1 MTTIRRLLLTAAL
14 AARPVLPLAATAVA
28 VTACGGKSTAK
39 PKKPTPTVDAPAV
52 DSLLNEARAAAK
64 AGDVDG
70 ADAKYRE
77 AEKADLALS
86 TVKEHAEFLAKNG
99 RATDAVALT
108 RGYYEAKPS
117 DSNGSLVYADAL
129 IAAQDFTTATEI
141 ATEVVELE
149 SNNPAGYE
157 TRGRALIGAGKLDEG
172 VEDLRKARDLA
183 DKDARYVLSYG
194 IGLEKAGKVD
204 EAALQLR
211 SAVDLDSANAV
222 ALMHLGVVRRAQD
235 EAKEAVSWLIRATK
249 ADPNYAEAWYNLAF
263 AQNDLND
270 NNEAEAAAQKAAT
283 LGATNSQYW
292 YVYGEM
298 LRINKKAEE
307 AKGAYAKAVESK
319 PPHPKAAAKYA
330 LMLYEAGQYPE
341 AEVFLTD
348 NIAKDPRNASLYY
361 NLGWVYSAQ
370 KKYKLG
376 VEAFERYLELAPK
389 DDNDRAKAN
398 AEIKALKKKGGI
410 R

>member
-14 AARPVLPLAATAVA
+14 AARPVLPLAATAMV
-28 VTACGGKSTAK
+28 VTACGGKSAAK
-39 PKKPTPTVDAPAV
+39 PKKPTPTPDAPAV
-52 DSLLNEARAAAK
+52 DGLLNAARAAAK
-64 AGDVDG
+64 AGDVAG

-77 AEKADLALS
+77 AEKIDLALS
-86 TVKEHAEFLAKNG
+86 TVKEHAEFLAKND
-99 RATDAVALT
+99 RATDAVSLT
-108 RGYYEAKPS
+108 RSYYEAKPS
-117 DSNGSLVYADAL
+117 DSNGSLVYANAL
-129 IAAQDFTTATEI
+129 IAAEEWNTAVEI
-141 ATEVVELE
+141 ATEVVDLE
-149 SNNPAGYE
+149 GNNPAGYE
-157 TRGRALIGAGKLDEG
+157 TRGRALIGAGKIDEG

-211 SAVDLDSANAV
+211 AAVELDAENAV
-222 ALMHLGVVRRAQD
+222 ALMHLGVVRRQQD

-249 ADPNYAEAWYNLAF
+249 AKPDYAEAWYNLAF
-263 AQNDLND
+263 AYNDMSD
-270 NNEAEAAAQKAAT
+270 NSEAESAAERAAT

-307 AKGAYAKAVESK
+307 AKNAYGKAVESK
-319 PPHPKAAAKYA
+319 PPHPKAASKYA

-348 NIAKDPRNASLYY
+348 NIAKDPRNAGLYY

-389 DDNDRAKAN
+389 DDNDRGKAT